1 MSKVVKLLVAGRN
14 TSAQSAWFSHYPAHF
29 KAFHL
34 STFQCYKDFDMIH
47 LNVTLSFPVL
57 CYKVLSFSF
66 WDIIQNFLL
75 FQQTATQ
82 KGKKI
87 AASFRFHFKSGSWG
101 GSRCGGD
108 DDDDDVGDST
118 ATDDDLRSNMARSIT
133 LWGGIII
140 PSGAHLHIGAHWTLL
155 HIYTLV
161 HIGNWCTFDIG
172 AICCTF
178 VHPQHFYVL
187 S

>member
-101 GSRCGGD
+101 RSRCGGD
-108 DDDDDVGDST
+108 DDDAVGDST

-140 PSGAHLHIGAHWTLL
+140 PSGAHWC
-155 HIYTLV
+155 TLV
-161 HIGNWCTFDIG
+161 HIWHWCYLLH
-172 AICCTF
+172 ICAPSALLCTIII
-178 VHPQHFYVL
+178 
-187 S
+187 